1 MNKKILSILLGLLMV
16 ISLISCGSSNKD
28 EKNVKE
34 ATQKEDTT
42 KDEEET
48 KEKTENKEEVSVE
61 PGITKEYIEAKLSD
75 EKVEIINIDN
85 GGENYYTIDFK
96 VREVVSESYY
106 EKNILNEIKQIS
118 QLLTES
124 GLVEGNE
131 FFFEAKG
138 AGKDKYG
145 NEGDMNYATA
155 FVKGDELAKCNYDNL
170 TEENFKNI
178 LESFGLNSSLQ

>member
-1 MNKKILSILLGLLMV
+1 MNKKILSILMSSLMTL
-16 ISLISCGSSNKD
+16 SLISCGSSNTD
-28 EKNVKE
+28 EKNIKE
-34 ATQKEDTT
+34 ETQKEDVS
-42 KDEEET
+42 KSEEEA
-48 KEKTENKEEVSVE
+48 KEKTENKEEASVE
-61 PGITKEYIEAKLSD
+61 SGITKEYIEAKLSD

-85 GGENYYTIDFK
+85 SGDNYYTIDFK
-96 VREVVSESYY
+96 VREVASESYY

-145 NEGDMNYATA
+145 NEGEMNYATA
-155 FVKGDELAKCNYDNL
+155 FIKGDELAKCNYDNL

-178 LESFGLNSSLQ
+178 LESFGLTKSLQ